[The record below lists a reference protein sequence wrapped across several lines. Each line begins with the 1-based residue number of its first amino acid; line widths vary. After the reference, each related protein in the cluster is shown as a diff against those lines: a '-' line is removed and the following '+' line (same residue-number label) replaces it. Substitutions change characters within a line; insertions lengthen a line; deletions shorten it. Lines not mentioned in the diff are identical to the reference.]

1 VRDADDRDER
11 RDPGP
16 VSRASV
22 ALLRGTRALVAFL
35 QRRARLPLVREVLS
49 HWLLERRAIRQ
60 GLVALAICIT
70 VTMVAGVVLGAM
82 EGILERLPG
91 LLILVPSAIGMRGAI
106 FAALAARL
114 GTGMLTG
121 QFELVAR
128 RRSFTGQNVEAALL
142 LSVVT
147 AAGSAVIAKMVA
159 GLLGLQTIDVLDFT
173 VVAMTGAVLSS
184 VIVLVVVLVLARS
197 AVRRSWDMDAVGTP
211 IISATADIST
221 LPALVAGTLLL
232 QPPLLGDGLGGV
244 CLVAAAV
251 AAAVGARNGGE
262 LTRKVVRES
271 LPVLG
276 YAAVMGVLAG
286 TVLEARLDQ
295 LVTDPALLVAIPPFI
310 ASCGAIGGILSAR
323 LASALHLGLI
333 DPRGLPQRAALLE
346 ATLSVLFGLVGF
358 ATVGLLTQVA
368 SSVAGFSSPGVGRLA
383 GITVTGGLL
392 AVALLAAVAYYA
404 ATASVRFGLDPDNV
418 SIPVVTATMDLFG
431 ILCLVV
437 GIAVF
442 GGS

>member
-1 VRDADDRDER
+1 MSDVDDEQDR
-11 RDPGP
+11 
-16 VSRASV
+16 SLLSQASI
-22 ALLRGTRALVAFL
+22 ALLRGTRALVALL

-49 HWLLERRAIRQ
+49 HWVRERRAIRQ

-70 VTMVAGVVLGAM
+70 VTLVAGVVLGAM
-82 EGILERLPG
+82 EQLLDRLPG

-106 FAALAARL
+106 FAALGARL

-128 RRSFTGQNVEAALL
+128 RRSFTGQNVEAAAL

-147 AAGSAVIAKMVA
+147 AAASAVIARAAA
-159 GLLGLQTIDVLDFT
+159 GLLGLETIDVLSL
-173 VVAMTGAVLSS
+173 VVVSMTGALLSS
-184 VIVLVVVLVLARS
+184 VVVLAVVLVLARS

-221 LPALVAGTLLL
+221 LPALIVGTLLL
-232 QPPLLGDGLGGV
+232 EPPLLGDALGAV
-244 CLVAAAV
+244 AVVAALVAAV
-251 AAAVGARNGGE
+251 AGTRNGGE
-262 LTRKVVRES
+262 LTRTVVRES

-286 TVLEARLDQ
+286 TVLQARLDT

-323 LASALHLGLI
+323 LASAFHLGLV
-333 DPRGLPQRAALLE
+333 DPRPVPQRAALLE
-346 ATLSVLFGLVGF
+346 GSLTLLFGLVGF

-368 SSVAGFSSPGVGRLA
+368 SSVASFSSPGVGRLA

-392 AVALLAAVAYYA
+392 AVGLLFAVAYYA

-431 ILCLVV
+431 ILCLVA